1 MSSFNPTFQQIVDAY
16 SKGQCV
22 TTDQTEDG
30 KFRNYTKIKP
40 ETLIGS
46 FEKSTDGKFGGYY
59 FEALDKSC
67 SVNTEEGIRGFG
79 FPACLFKTADDV
91 ILVFY

>member
-30 KFRNYTKIKP
+30 KFKNYTKIVSVFGP
-40 ETLIGS
+40 VT
-46 FEKSTDGKFGGYY
+46 KSVDGLFGGHK
-59 FEALDKSC
+59 FVSEDKT
-67 SVNTEEGIRGFG
+67 VTAETEDGIRGFG